1 MLTPEFIRDRILE
14 ALPDARAWVRDTTGT
29 SDHFE
34 AFVASPSFAG
44 KGMVQQHQAVYA
56 PLRPWLQTGELHALQ
71 LKTSSSIPENP
82 PWQP

>member
-1 MLTPEFIRDRILE
+1 VLTPGFIKARILE
-14 ALPDARAWVRDTTGT
+14 GLPDAYVLVRDTTGGG
-29 SDHFE
+29 DHFE
-34 AFVASPSFAG
+34 AFVASLSFAG

-71 LKTSSSIPENP
+71 LRTSSSIPETP

>member
-1 MLTPEFIRDRILE
+1 MLSPDFLKARILE
-14 ALPDARAWVRDTTGT
+14 ALPGAYVLVRDTTGGG
-29 SDHFE
+29 DHFE
-34 AFVASPSFAG
+34 AFVATPAFAG

-71 LKTSSSIPENP
+71 LRTTSSIPETP